1 MYTFQRK
8 VQSRIFKRQTIN
20 ISIAYPKKTLF
31 YIYYYRLLTQLAVI
45 RFKLIVKIKILL
57 IQSCTILHLPGAN
70 IYI

>member
-8 VQSRIFKRQTIN
+8 VQSRIFKRPTIK
-20 ISIAYPKKTLF
+20 ISIAYPIKKLF